1 MVSGALVLRLFL
13 AAGGAWQPAA
23 PGVET
28 LTVDEG
34 GASVSLI
41 RFDLQRFRPEVV
53 MLGPGRTKT
62 VAALRRDLSAV
73 APINGG
79 VFPEDPPPA
88 RLPTPGGQ
96 TQVPPRPRVGTG
108 VAVILA

>member
-1 MVSGALVLRLFL
+1 MAPALVFAMFL
-13 AAGGAWQPAA
+13 AVAGAWQPAA

-53 MLGPGRTKT
+53 MLGPGRT
-62 VAALRRDLSAV
+62 
-73 APINGG
+73 
-79 VFPEDPPPA
+79 
-88 RLPTPGGQ
+88 
-96 TQVPPRPRVGTG
+96 
-108 VAVILA
+108 

>member
-73 APINGG
+73 AAINGG
-79 VFPEDPPPA
+79 FFGQERPSPRLRPA
-88 RLPTPGGQ
+88 GGKTPG
-96 TQVPPRPRVGTG
+96 PPRPRAHWGLPV
-108 VAVILA
+108 VPP